1 MQTPNTPPV
10 VVGVNGTAAGLAA
23 VRFGAR
29 EAVARRRRLVV
40 VHAFTWPDSRY
51 GADKQAYAPA
61 RRSAHQIVEQAV
73 AAARRSTPG
82 VAVAG
87 RLVEGPPARVM
98 RQQSRAAELLIVGD
112 DDLGAGSALP
122 IDSVLLQTVSRSFC
136 PVVVARG
143 LRPPTGPLLAA
154 IDGSPSSQLALR
166 HAAAEATRRGI
177 GVDVV
182 HVVEDP
188 GREEAGRRLL
198 AAATATVPKL
208 ARARQRLLIGDPATA
223 LIRASRHARMV
234 VVGPRG
240 RDGAALLG
248 PVAQAL
254 LRRCACPTLF
264 VHGTTAAG
272 YRPEGTAPTAQA
284 RAG

>member
-23 VRFGAR
+23 VRLGAR
-29 EAVARRRRLVV
+29 EAVARGRRLVV
-40 VHAFTWPDSRY
+40 VHAFTWPDLRH
-51 GADKQAYAPA
+51 GVGEQAYAPA
-61 RRSAHQIVEQAV
+61 RRSAQQIVEQAV

-87 RLVEGPPARVM
+87 RLVEGPPDRVM
-98 RQQSRAAELLIVGD
+98 RQQSRAAELLILGD
-112 DDLGAGSALP
+112 DDLAAGSALP
-122 IDSVLLQTVSRSFC
+122 IDSVLLQVVSRSFC

-188 GREEAGRRLL
+188 SREEAGRRLL
-198 AAATATVPKL
+198 AAATATVPRL

-240 RDGAALLG
+240 RDGAVLLG
-248 PVAQAL
+248 PVAQEL

-264 VHGTTAAG
+264 VHGTTAGGHRPAG
-272 YRPEGTAPTAQA
+272 TVPTAGVL
-284 RAG
+284 AG